1 MAHREVMKVVYF
13 HLVFLTNGGLRCS
26 FVMPVSIPSRR
37 TKFFTA
43 TNAHDPTTPAA
54 DRTTK
59 VRSTSRALLLLLLL
73 LILFKVWKWL
83 NCVHYIRYTHKI
95 HTPVSYSSLINTP
108 CRKTV
113 RST

>member
-13 HLVFLTNGGLRCS
+13 HLVFLTNGGLCCS
-26 FVMPVSIPSRR
+26 FVMPVSIPLRR

-43 TNAHDPTTPAA
+43 TNAHDPTPAA

-73 LILFKVWKWL
+73 ILFKVWKWL
-83 NCVHYIRYTHKI
+83 NYVHYIRYTHSI
-95 HTPVSYSSLINTP
+95 LFQFN
-108 CRKTV
+108 
-113 RST
+113 